1 MFSLILGVS
10 GLGII
15 SQLLNFQTFAIFI
28 VSVGIPLGFTKY
40 ISESK
45 DDDKHLTN
53 IIFLNSLRIL
63 TISSVIFAII
73 ISILSKYISDFL
85 FNDVNF
91 YYFILILALFIPF
104 SAFSGFLE
112 AYLKGL
118 RDISLLTKLLIS
130 AAVTGT
136 FFTLIFLFL
145 FGLNG
150 AVIGSLSNSL
160 ISTVIYFVVMKK
172 KLLIPKLKIF
182 TRFTREIID
191 NIIKIGFASLIAG
204 AFAQLI
210 LLLIRT
216 ITIDHMGVY
225 GNGIFQSVLTISLNY
240 FGFIFISL
248 SSYSF
253 PKVASLKLNSEIV
266 EEINTNFRYI
276 IFLMIPL
283 VAIVF
288 VFREL
293 VIALLFSRDFSSA
306 EPLYKFQ
313 FFGDLFKA
321 FSWVLGLW
329 LLPKLKIIL
338 WLSLDVILYTNFIL
352 IYICLLKFYSNGL
365 DSLAISYLL
374 SNFIHFIINLIA
386 SRKYIN
392 FRFFPKNLNAAIT
405 GIFILVI
412 LVFISEYKI
421 ILGYISIFP
430 ALLIWFIYAIKKSE
444 WLFIKDNVKKY
455 VYSKFVS

>member
-182 TRFTREIID
+182 TS
-191 NIIKIGFASLIAG
+191 KS
-204 AFAQLI
+204 
-210 LLLIRT
+210 
-216 ITIDHMGVY
+216 
-225 GNGIFQSVLTISLNY
+225 QSH
-240 FGFIFISL
+240 
-248 SSYSF
+248 F
-253 PKVASLKLNSEIV
+253 PLQ
-266 EEINTNFRYI
+266 YI
-276 IFLMIPL
+276 
-283 VAIVF
+283 
-288 VFREL
+288 
-293 VIALLFSRDFSSA
+293 
-306 EPLYKFQ
+306 
-313 FFGDLFKA
+313 
-321 FSWVLGLW
+321 
-329 LLPKLKIIL
+329 
-338 WLSLDVILYTNFIL
+338 
-352 IYICLLKFYSNGL
+352 
-365 DSLAISYLL
+365 
-374 SNFIHFIINLIA
+374 
-386 SRKYIN
+386 
-392 FRFFPKNLNAAIT
+392 
-405 GIFILVI
+405 
-412 LVFISEYKI
+412 
-421 ILGYISIFP
+421 
-430 ALLIWFIYAIKKSE
+430 
-444 WLFIKDNVKKY
+444 
-455 VYSKFVS
+455 